1 MGFFGKLWKGVKN
14 IFSGIGNFVKS
25 AFSGKNW
32 WKTAIVGASAYFGA
46 AALGYW
52 NPAGT
57 DSIFGKFQGG
67 KGQSGDGM
75 GKWLGD
81 VFGSEGSLGSALGT
95 ATEVH
100 NPLEGTKFAHLA
112 GEDLNPAK
120 GIEVPPPPSGD
131 RGLLGGA
138 KDLLV
143 GKGKD
148 DYGLLGHPAVIS
160 GAIGAGQSIFAD
172 PKQDAFDETMGKG
185 SAMQA
190 LNKPA
195 SGGSPVG
202 SKILGGGKLASASVR
217 QTPKSDKQEEIE
229 RAMANMTPSQ
239 QEEFLKQ
246 IALEGNTNQSQYAQF
261 A

>member
-1 MGFFGKLWKGVKN
+1 MGFFGKVWKGVKN

-32 WKTAIVGASAYFGA
+32 WKTALVGASAYFGA

-57 DSIFGKFQGG
+57 DSIFGKFKGG
-67 KGQSGDGM
+67 EGQSGDGI

-81 VFGSEGSLGSALGT
+81 VFGSEGSLGSVLGT
-95 ATEVH
+95 KLPDDQKSAVERAR
-100 NPLEGTKFAHLA
+100 GMI
-112 GEDLNPAK
+112 DPAK
-120 GIEVPPPPSGD
+120 SIEVPAPSSGD

-138 KDLLV
+138 KDL
-143 GKGKD
+143 K
-148 DYGLLGHPAVIS
+148 GLLAHPTIVA

-172 PKQDAFDETMGKG
+172 PEQDAFDETMGKG
-185 SAMQA
+185 IAMQA

-202 SKILGGGKLASASVR
+202 SKILGGGKPVSASVR
-217 QTPKSDKQEEIE
+217 QTPKSDKEEEI
-229 RAMANMTPSQ
+229 RMAMANMTPSQ
-239 QEEFLKQ
+239 QDEYLKQ
-246 IALEGNTNQSQYAQF
+246 MALEGQTNRSQYAQF

>member
-32 WKTAIVGASAYFGA
+32 WKTALVGASAYFGG

-57 DSIFGKFQGG
+57 SSIYGKFSGG
-67 KGQSGDGM
+67 EGQSGDGV
-75 GKWLGD
+75 GKWFGD
-81 VFGSEGSLGSALGT
+81 TFGSEGSLGSALGT
-95 ATEVH
+95 KLPDDQKSAVDRAR
-100 NPLEGTKFAHLA
+100 GMI
-112 GEDLNPAK
+112 DPAK
-120 GIEVPPPPSGD
+120 GIEVPTPPSGD

-172 PKQDAFDETMGKG
+172 PRQDAFDETMGKG

-190 LNKPA
+190 LNLPA

-217 QTPKSDKQEEIE
+217 QTPKSDKQEEID

-246 IALEGNTNQSQYAQF
+246 MALEGQTNRSQYAQF